1 MKTWTTV
8 GWKAGRQGA
17 ERQKDLLEDMKTGGR
32 KSGKPGQNG
41 AGRQENRGSEVTKTW
56 QTRRKGAGR
65 KKDRGLEARK
75 KRGWKTGRQG
85 ARRQKNLEE
94 RKTRAGAGTLEK
106 LDNRGWKTGRFLGHH
121 RLQGGRSI
129 KYLPSLQIQ
138 FHCTVC
144 TASCRCKQT
153 VSGL

>member
-65 KKDRGLEARK
+65 QENRGLENRTTWTK
-75 KRGWKTGRQG
+75 GGWKTTRQG
-85 ARRQKNLEE
+85 TERNIILDKRRLEGMN
-94 RKTRAGAGTLEK
+94 TG
-106 LDNRGWKTGRFLGHH
+106 GWKT
-121 RLQGGRSI
+121 
-129 KYLPSLQIQ
+129 
-138 FHCTVC
+138 
-144 TASCRCKQT
+144 
-153 VSGL
+153 